1 MKVLAVI
8 PARYASTRLPAKPLA
23 DIGGKPMVQH
33 VYERVRQAQLVN
45 DVLVATDDARIMAA
59 VENFGGTA
67 VLTSPD
73 CASGTDRLVEL
84 VRSHQADI
92 YLNIQGDEPLLR
104 PQDVDALVAALRDT
118 PDVAAA
124 TLCYPISAEQAQNP
138 ALVKVVRDYAG
149 RALYFSRAAIP
160 FVRDADTA
168 SVQYWGHAG
177 LYAYRPHALRAFGRH
192 PQGPLEAAEKL
203 EQLIKKAVRY
213 YDSPDAVRFLRVRQT
228 LSEIFTVM
236 TEYSVTTARTAQRK
250 SYEKENKYCRRAC
263 SYIAENLSKR
273 ISVEDVAH
281 HAGISYGY
289 LSGLFVQTLGMT
301 LVEYI
306 NNARIRKAAQLIS
319 VYDMRLEELCKAVG
333 ISDTKYLSTL
343 FRQTM
348 GMTIREYKKL
358 HK

>member
-1 MKVLAVI
+1 MPLPKYYKLDLSRPPVLRFAMRYKTENYQISFRPVPNHAEFVYLQEGAVSEKIDGKELTYVPGDVYTHVHDRACRKYSQSGLSHFFTIGFLLASPII
-8 PARYASTRLPAKPLA
+8 PMT
-23 DIGGKPMVQH
+23 
-33 VYERVRQAQLVN
+33 E
-45 DVLVATDDARIMAA
+45 
-59 VENFGGTA
+59 E
-67 VLTSPD
+67 
-73 CASGTDRLVEL
+73 E
-84 VRSHQADI
+84 
-92 YLNIQGDEPLLR
+92 
-104 PQDVDALVAALRDT
+104 VAAWVPADNE
-118 PDVAAA
+118 AIAA
-124 TLCYPISAEQAQNP
+124 TQ
-138 ALVKVVRDYAG
+138 VKD
-149 RALYFSRAAIP
+149 P
-160 FVRDADTA
+160 KT
-168 SVQYWGHAG
+168 
-177 LYAYRPHALRAFGRH
+177 
-192 PQGPLEAAEKL
+192 AEKL